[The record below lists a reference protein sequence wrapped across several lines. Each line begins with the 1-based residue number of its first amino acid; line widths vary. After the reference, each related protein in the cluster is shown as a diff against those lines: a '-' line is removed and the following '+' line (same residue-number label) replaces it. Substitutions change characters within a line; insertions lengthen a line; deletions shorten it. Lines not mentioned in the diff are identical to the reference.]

1 MQDSVASRTALRVAI
16 RRAEHQVID
25 LPPVFQDPLS
35 LRIIGLE
42 ERAKIVPGVVT
53 RQQRLNV
60 SFRAFMAVRSRF
72 AEDELAAAVAR
83 GVRQYVVLG
92 AGLDT
97 FAYRNPFVA
106 SGLRVYEV
114 DHPATQAW
122 KREQLHAAEIAIPA
136 TAVHVAANF
145 ERQTLTEALA
155 ATNFR
160 FDRPAFFSWL
170 GVVQY
175 LTDRAFDDTMR
186 SVSSMPTGS
195 GIAIDYAVRRSLLNE
210 KERIALDALS
220 ARVARMGEPFRLFF
234 DPGQLADR
242 LRGMGLCK
250 IEDLGR
256 EQMNARYCA
265 DRTDGFKVKGNLGRL
280 LRAEVHHSVG
290 L

>member
-25 LPPVFQDPLS
+25 VPPVFQDPLS
-35 LRIIGLE
+35 LRIIGAE
-42 ERAKIVPGVVT
+42 ERAKIVPGVVS
-53 RQQRLNV
+53 RQQRLNL

-97 FAYRNPFVA
+97 FAYRNPFA
-106 SGLRVYEV
+106 ATGLLVYEV

-122 KREQLHAAEIAIPA
+122 KREQLQAAQIAIPD

-145 ERQTLTEALA
+145 ERQTLSEALGA
-155 ATNFR
+155 ANFQ

-170 GVVQY
+170 GVIQY
-175 LTDRAFDDTMR
+175 LTDRAFEDTMR
-186 SVSSMPTGS
+186 FVASMPSGS
-195 GIAIDYAVRRSLLNE
+195 GIVIDYAVRRSLLND

-220 ARVARMGEPFRLFF
+220 ASVARMGEPFRLFF
-234 DPGQLADR
+234 DPGELAER
-242 LRGMGLCK
+242 LFSMGFRELD
-250 IEDLGR
+250 DLGR

-265 DRTDGFKVKGNLGRL
+265 DRTDGLKVKGNLGRL
-280 LRAEVHHSVG
+280 LRAEIY
-290 L
+290 